1 MDKKKEKFEEW
12 KKGKDYIMWGK
23 LRDMVDNLEI
33 TSSSF
38 ISLVD
43 LGGLYWEP
51 LLELIYKY
59 GNMLKKTYKLKEI
72 KMEYIRPL
80 NYLGAQSDIE
90 VMFDNDKYF
99 VPKLASGKASQARFS
114 FSHLIDS
121 IKNIE
126 NLNETN
132 YLKEC
137 KTFKSDFN
145 NFLKNLSSFVYEK
158 DENGLTGY
166 RYLTENI
173 KLILYPLRMLRKSA
187 YRIFSVEK
195 LEQKYQD
202 LMTFTDKHDIKLY
215 VEGVHQFLESEAYK
229 QNKNC
234 DVHELDKYMERFLND
249 ESYKYKFNDKI
260 HVEEKKVEKDD
271 KGNPKEEKKVPPKQ
285 LTVEEIQKIKDEE
298 ERRKLALINIKKV
311 EQEQPNTFVKEA
323 MQKDF
328 EIGFDLMYKFL
339 NKKIE
344 KDYPLP
350 IDTHKMFVNL
360 YKVPHGREI
369 VQIDYYLGQL
379 YKFIEQ
385 LKLMS
390 YEMKLNGL
398 VRTLIPIQAN
408 TEYIAVLKKIY
419 DMHNIIDRILGD
431 KLLYDQYLFIYDMI
445 KFVYDSPMKDD
456 LELYKT
462 QKFMEQNMPRYI
474 FYMSMVKSAD
484 IFIKFQKC
492 SRKDGGHFTIDQYYQ
507 PLKHQIEGLD
517 NIALNAYEK
526 NEKILK
532 GLSPDY
538 KENEKLFWDEVHTFG
553 RFWLMEGYFPPEDR
567 DKWLIAIE
575 YLVNINKLVQED
587 IRDMILQ
594 GTDEKYRSFSP
605 NKDEKENNI
614 NVNASI
620 NSVNFSKKVSSNK
633 VAHTENSISDSSHN
647 YGHEKRR
654 DKSSRHVTKK
664 RSTSKKSTKVSK
676 NSNEHT
682 ESKRKESHRKDSM
695 DSTDRYIS
703 TLPKNKN
710 GLRPPFV
717 WNFPIQ
723 RIEEIRDKLV
733 REKEKVE
740 EVHRS
745 KNKRMTKKNTKPKLE
760 INFKEETKKNEI
772 RKVNPFPYYHDGR
785 LEKFM
790 DLFNELYRNFLI
802 YCRSKGDP
810 WEYVYCKILNV
821 LGIEY
826 SFKLPKEEL
835 PEYVPPSAEVN
846 DENKEG
852 EEEKKVEEKKEE
864 KKEGEGE
871 TKKEESKENE
881 PKEGEV
887 KEGEVKEG
895 AVKEGEVKEEV
906 KEGEVKEEIKNEEVK
921 EGEIKNEEV
930 KKVEE
935 EKKEEVKE
943 GEVKENN
950 EQKKEEEEKNP
961 N

>member
-1 MDKKKEKFEEW
+1 MAAKKEKFEEW

-23 LRDMVDNLEI
+23 LRDMCDNLELN
-33 TSSSF
+33 SSSF
-38 ISLVD
+38 ISMVD
-43 LGGLYWEP
+43 LGGVYWEP

-90 VMFDNDKYF
+90 VVFDNDKYQ

-121 IKNIE
+121 IRKIDD
-126 NLNETN
+126 LNETN
-132 YLKEC
+132 YLKET

-173 KLILYPLRMLRKSA
+173 KLILYPLRMLRKAA

-202 LMTFTDKHDIKLY
+202 LMTFTDKNDVKLF
-215 VEGVHQFLESEAYK
+215 VEGVHSFLESEAYK
-229 QNKNC
+229 QNRNC
-234 DVHELDKYMERFLND
+234 DVHELDKFMERALND

-260 HVEEKKVEKDD
+260 HVEEKKTDKDD
-271 KGNPKEEKKVPPKQ
+271 KGNPEKKAVPKQ
-285 LTVEEIQKIKDEE
+285 LTMEEMDKIKNEE
-298 ERRKLALINIKKV
+298 ERKRITLINIKKL
-311 EQEQPNTFVKEA
+311 EQEVPNTFVKEA

-328 EIGFDLMYKFL
+328 EVGFDLMYKFL
-339 NKKIE
+339 NRKIE
-344 KDYPLP
+344 KDYPFT

-360 YKVPHGREI
+360 YKIPHGREI
-369 VQIDYYLGQL
+369 VQVDYYLGQL

-419 DMHNIIDRILGD
+419 DIHNIIDRILGD
-431 KLLYDQYLFIYDMI
+431 KLLYDQYLFIYDQI
-445 KFVYDSPMKDD
+445 KFVYDSPMKEDI
-456 LELYKT
+456 ELYKT
-462 QKFMEQNMPRYI
+462 QKCMEQNIPRYI

-484 IFIKFQKC
+484 IFIKFQKN

-507 PLKHQIEGLD
+507 PLKHVIDGSD
-517 NIALNAYEK
+517 NIALNAYEM
-526 NEKILK
+526 NAQILK
-532 GLSPDY
+532 QTSAEY
-538 KENEKLFWDEVHTFG
+538 KENEKLFWAEVEKYG

-575 YLVNINKLVQED
+575 DLVNINKLVQED
-587 IRDMILQ
+587 IRDMILT
-594 GTDEKYRSFSP
+594 GNDEKYINFTTFIEE
-605 NKDEKENNI
+605 KDI
-614 NVNASI
+614 SI
-620 NSVNFSKKVSSNK
+620 NVSSNK
-633 VAHTENSISDSSHN
+633 NVSNVHSSN
-647 YGHEKRR
+647 
-654 DKSSRHVTKK
+654 KK
-664 RSTSKKSTKVSK
+664 PSNKPS
-676 NSNEHT
+676 SNEHT
-682 ESKRKESHRKDSM
+682 LTESSRHHGYEKRKERLKSNKNVTKVKNSSRTSSRKTTKIAKNENEKEGKAHRSDSL
-695 DSTDRYIS
+695 DSTDKYLL

-723 RIEEIRDKLV
+723 RIEEIREKLTIN
-733 REKEKVE
+733 KEKIE
-740 EVHRS
+740 NLHRS
-745 KNKRMTKKNTKPKLE
+745 KNKRVTKKQQKPKLD
-760 INFKEETKKNEI
+760 IVFKEESKKNEI

-785 LEKFM
+785 IERFYN
-790 DLFNELYRNFLI
+790 LFNELYTNSMKYSRAN
-802 YCRSKGDP
+802 GNN
-810 WEYVYCKILNV
+810 WEYVYVKILNV

-826 SFKLPKEEL
+826 TFKPQKEETIEIL
-835 PEYVPPSAEVN
+835 PTTNATE
-846 DENKEG
+846 ENKEGEKKEEDKEKKEG
-852 EEEKKVEEKKEE
+852 EEEKK
-864 KKEGEGE
+864 
-871 TKKEESKENE
+871 
-881 PKEGEV
+881 
-887 KEGEVKEG
+887 
-895 AVKEGEVKEEV
+895 
-906 KEGEVKEEIKNEEVK
+906 
-921 EGEIKNEEV
+921 
-930 KKVEE
+930 EE

-943 GEVKENN
+943 GGEGEVKDGEGENKTEVKPEEVKEGEAKENEVKAEESKPN
-950 EQKKEEEEKNP
+950 PNEEEQKAN
-961 N
+961 